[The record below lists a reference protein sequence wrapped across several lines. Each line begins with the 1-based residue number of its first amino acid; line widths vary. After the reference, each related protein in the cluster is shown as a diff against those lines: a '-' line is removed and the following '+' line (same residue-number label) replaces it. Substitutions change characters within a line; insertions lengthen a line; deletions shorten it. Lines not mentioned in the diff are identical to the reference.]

1 MKVHEM
7 MQFKSEIE
15 KKRHYFDLPSLPD
28 REWQY
33 MLQRAKME
41 NIKNTKIN
49 PFYAFM
55 CSARLSFALS
65 TAIVL
70 ALVFSLLYSAPN
82 SNDNN
87 NLNVNTASTTRTN
100 VNVVNVANSSFI

>member
-1 MKVHEM
+1 MKLHEM
-7 MQFKSEIE
+7 MQFKSRIE
-15 KKRHYFDLPSLPD
+15 KKRHCFDLPNLPD

-41 NIKNTKIN
+41 SVKESSIN

-70 ALVFSLLYSAPN
+70 ALVFSLTYSKPD
-82 SNDNN
+82 DNTDIKA
-87 NLNVNTASTTRTN
+87 NTASTTRTN
-100 VNVVNVANSSFI
+100 VNVVNVSNSSFI